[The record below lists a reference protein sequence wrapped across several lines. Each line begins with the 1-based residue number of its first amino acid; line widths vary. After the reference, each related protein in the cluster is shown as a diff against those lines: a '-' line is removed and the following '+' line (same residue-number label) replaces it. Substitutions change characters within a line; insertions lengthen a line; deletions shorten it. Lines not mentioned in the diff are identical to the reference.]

1 MKPALYLCAAL
12 GNELQEEFS
21 GQNSDL
27 AKGLNGVGAFISW
40 DGTEI

>member
-1 MKPALYLCAAL
+1 MKPALHLSVAL
-12 GNELQEEFS
+12 GNELHEEFS

-27 AKGLNGVGAFISW
+27 AKGLKGVGAFISW